1 MWTAAYPAI
10 NEKILHTMEEKI
22 MANIHKSITELV
34 GHTPLVEL
42 TNFNRNNNLK
52 ATMIGKLEYFNPSGS
67 VKDRAALNMI
77 EKAEAE
83 GKLKPGGTIV
93 ESTSGN
99 TGISLAAF
107 AAARGYHLHI
117 FMEPGCTPER
127 VQILKAYGTTVQY
140 YKDIPGFDEIIA
152 NYGFDKERIIAAM
165 QKFCDDNGYYY
176 TSQLTNDANWQAH
189 IKSTGPEIVED
200 TDGQVDYAV
209 MLAGTAGTLT
219 GVGLYLKEHIPGV
232 KIIGV
237 QPNLESLYKPGED
250 RDTIDGVV
258 HFDNDGKVTHP
269 FLVRNHFH
277 CDEVI
282 DVDGTETYAT
292 ARELAESDGIFA
304 GASAAAAVL
313 AAKKVALR
321 PENEGKRIVVILP
334 DDGTKYLSTRM
345 YGADI

>member
-1 MWTAAYPAI
+1 MA
-10 NEKILHTMEEKI
+10 KIYG
-22 MANIHKSITELV
+22 SITELV

-42 TNFNRNNNLK
+42 KNYEKNNNLK
-52 ATMIGKLEYFNPSGS
+52 AKLIGKLEYLNPTGS

-77 EKAEAE
+77 EKGEAE
-83 GKLKPGGTIV
+83 GKLKPGGTIL

-127 VQILKAYGTTVQY
+127 VQILKAYGATVQY
-140 YKDIPGFDEIIA
+140 YQDIPGFNEIMA
-152 NYGFDKERIIAAM
+152 QDGLDMERIIAAIK
-165 QKFCDDNGYYY
+165 KFADDNGYYY

-200 TDGQVDYAV
+200 TDGDVDYAV
-209 MLAGTAGTLT
+209 MLVGTAGTLT
-219 GVGLYLKEHIPGV
+219 GVGLYLQEHIKGI
-232 KIIGV
+232 KIVGV
-237 QPNLESLYKPGED
+237 QPNLESMYKPGED

-258 HFDNDGKVTHP
+258 HFDNNGQVGHP
-269 FLVRNHFH
+269 FILKNNFH
-277 CDEVI
+277 YDEVI

-292 ARELAESDGIFA
+292 ARELAESDGIFL

-313 AAKKVALR
+313 AAKKIAER
-321 PENEGKRIVVILP
+321 PENEGKKIVIILP
-334 DDGTKYLSTRM
+334 DDGMKYLSTNM
-345 YGADI
+345 YK

>member
-1 MWTAAYPAI
+1 MA
-10 NEKILHTMEEKI
+10 KIYG
-22 MANIHKSITELV
+22 SITELV

-42 TNFNRNNNLK
+42 KNYEKNNSLK
-52 ATMIGKLEYFNPSGS
+52 AKLIGKLEYLNPTGS

-77 EKAEAE
+77 EKGEAE
-83 GKLKPGGTIV
+83 GKLKPGGTIL

-127 VQILKAYGTTVQY
+127 VQILKAYGATVQY
-140 YKDIPGFDEIIA
+140 YQDIPGFNEIMA
-152 NYGFDKERIIAAM
+152 KYGFDKERIIAAIK
-165 QKFCDDNGYYY
+165 KFADDNGYYY

-200 TDGQVDYAV
+200 TDGDVDYAV

-219 GVGLYLKEHIPGV
+219 GVGLYLQEHIKGI
-232 KIIGV
+232 KIVGV
-237 QPNLESLYKPGED
+237 QPNLESMYKPGED

-258 HFDNDGKVTHP
+258 HFDNNGQVGHP
-269 FLVRNHFH
+269 FILKNNFH
-277 CDEVI
+277 YDEVI

-292 ARELAESDGIFA
+292 ARELAESDGIFL

-313 AAKKVALR
+313 AAKKIAER
-321 PENEGKRIVVILP
+321 PENEGKKIVIILP
-334 DDGTKYLSTRM
+334 DDGMKYLSTNM
-345 YGADI
+345 YK

>member
-1 MWTAAYPAI
+1 MA
-10 NEKILHTMEEKI
+10 KIYG
-22 MANIHKSITELV
+22 SITELV

-42 TNFNRNNNLK
+42 KNYEKNNNLMAK
-52 ATMIGKLEYFNPSGS
+52 LIGKLEYLNPTGS

-77 EKAEAE
+77 EKGEAE
-83 GKLKPGGTIV
+83 GKLKPGGTIL

-107 AAARGYHLHI
+107 AAAKGYHLHI

-127 VQILKAYGTTVQY
+127 VQILKAYGATVQY
-140 YKDIPGFDEIIA
+140 YQDIPGFNEIMA
-152 NYGFDKERIIAAM
+152 KYGFDKERIIAAIE
-165 QKFCDDNGYYY
+165 KFADDNGYYY

-200 TDGQVDYAV
+200 TDGDVDYAV

-219 GVGLYLKEHIPGV
+219 GVGLYLQEHIKGI
-232 KIIGV
+232 KIVGV
-237 QPNLESLYKPGED
+237 QPNLESMYKPGED

-258 HFDNDGKVTHP
+258 HFDNNGQVGHP
-269 FLVRNHFH
+269 FILKNNFH
-277 CDEVI
+277 YDEVI

-292 ARELAESDGIFA
+292 ARELAESDGIFL

-313 AAKKVALR
+313 AAKKIAER
-321 PENEGKRIVVILP
+321 PENEGKKIVIILP
-334 DDGTKYLSTRM
+334 DDGMKYLSTNM
-345 YGADI
+345 YK

>member
-1 MWTAAYPAI
+1 
-10 NEKILHTMEEKI
+10 
-22 MANIHKSITELV
+22 MANIHNSITEIV

-42 TNFNRNNNLK
+42 TNYEKNNKLNAK
-52 ATMIGKLEYFNPSGS
+52 IIGKLEYLNPTGS

-107 AAARGYHLHI
+107 AAAKGYHLHI

-127 VQILKAYGTTVQY
+127 VQILKAYGVTVQY

-152 NYGFDKERIIAAM
+152 QYGFDTGRIIAAIK
-165 QKFCDDNGYYY
+165 KFADDNGYYY
-176 TSQLTNDANWQAH
+176 TSQLTNEANWQAH

-200 TDGQVDYAV
+200 TDGDVDYAV

-219 GVGLYLKEHIPGV
+219 GVGKYLQEHINGV
-232 KIIGV
+232 KIVGV

-269 FLVRNHFH
+269 FIVGTNFH
-277 CDEVI
+277 YDEVI
-282 DVDGTETYAT
+282 DVDGKEAYET
-292 ARELAESDGIFA
+292 ARELATSDGIFL

-313 AAKKVALR
+313 AAKQLAQR
-321 PENEGKRIVVILP
+321 EENAGKKIVVILP
-334 DDGTKYLSTRM
+334 DDGMKYLSTKM
-345 YGADI
+345 YK

>member
-1 MWTAAYPAI
+1 MA
-10 NEKILHTMEEKI
+10 KIYE
-22 MANIHKSITELV
+22 SITELV

-42 TNFNRNNNLK
+42 KNYEKNNNLK
-52 ATMIGKLEYFNPSGS
+52 AKLIGKLEYLNPTGS

-77 EKAEAE
+77 EKGEAE
-83 GKLKPGGTIV
+83 GKLKPGGTIL

-107 AAARGYHLHI
+107 AAAKGYHLHI

-127 VQILKAYGTTVQY
+127 VQILKAYGATVQY
-140 YKDIPGFDEIIA
+140 YQDIPGFNEIMA
-152 NYGFDKERIIAAM
+152 KYGFDKERIIAAIE
-165 QKFCDDNGYYY
+165 KFADDNGYYY

-200 TDGQVDYAV
+200 TDGDVDYAV

-219 GVGLYLKEHIPGV
+219 GVGLYLQEHIKGV
-232 KIIGV
+232 KIVGV
-237 QPNLESLYKPGED
+237 QPTLDSMYKPGED

-258 HFDNDGKVTHP
+258 HFDNDGKVGHP
-269 FLVRNHFH
+269 FIVKNDFH
-277 CDEVI
+277 YDEVI

-292 ARELAESDGIFA
+292 ARELAESDGIFL

-313 AAKKVALR
+313 AAKKIAER
-321 PENEGKRIVVILP
+321 PENEGKKIVIILP
-334 DDGTKYLSTRM
+334 DDGMKYLSTKM
-345 YGADI
+345 YK

>member
-1 MWTAAYPAI
+1 
-10 NEKILHTMEEKI
+10 
-22 MANIHKSITELV
+22 MANIHQSITELV
-34 GHTPLVEL
+34 GHTPLLEL
-42 TNFNRNNNLK
+42 TNYNKKNHLK
-52 ATMIGKLEYFNPSGS
+52 ATLVAKLEYLNPSGS

-127 VQILKAYGTTVQY
+127 VQILKAYGATVQY
-140 YKDIPGFDEIIA
+140 YQDIPGFDEILA
-152 NYGFDKERIIAAM
+152 KYGFDTGRIIAAM
-165 QKFCDDNGYYY
+165 QKFCDENGYYY

-189 IKSTGPEIVED
+189 IQSTGPEIVED
-200 TDGQVDYAV
+200 TDGEVDYAV

-219 GVGLYLKEHIPGV
+219 GVGLYLKEQIPNV

-237 QPNLESLYKPGED
+237 QPNLESMYKPGED

-258 HFDNDGKVTHP
+258 HFDQNGKVTHP
-269 FLVRNHFH
+269 FLVKNQFQ

-282 DVDGTETYAT
+282 DVDGSEAYAT
-292 ARELAESDGIFA
+292 ARELAKSDGLFV

-313 AAKKVALR
+313 AAKKVAER
-321 PENEGKRIVVILP
+321 PENEGKRIVVILA

-345 YGADI
+345 FGEEQ

>member
-1 MWTAAYPAI
+1 
-10 NEKILHTMEEKI
+10 
-22 MANIHKSITELV
+22 MANIHSSITEIV

-42 TNFNRNNNLK
+42 TNYEKNNKLNAK
-52 ATMIGKLEYFNPSGS
+52 IIGKLEYLNPTGS

-107 AAARGYHLHI
+107 AAAKGYHLHI

-127 VQILKAYGTTVQY
+127 VQILKAYGVTVQY

-152 NYGFDKERIIAAM
+152 EYGFDTGRIIAAIK
-165 QKFCDDNGYYY
+165 KFADDNGYYY
-176 TSQLTNDANWQAH
+176 TSQLTNEANWQAH

-200 TDGQVDYAV
+200 TDGDVDYAV

-219 GVGLYLKEHIPGV
+219 GVGKYLQEHINGV
-232 KIIGV
+232 KIVGV

-269 FLVRNHFH
+269 FIVGNNFH
-277 CDEVI
+277 YDEVI
-282 DVDGTETYAT
+282 DVDGKEAYET
-292 ARELAESDGIFA
+292 ARELATSDGIFL

-313 AAKKVALR
+313 AAKQLAQR
-321 PENEGKRIVVILP
+321 EENAGKKIVVILP
-334 DDGTKYLSTRM
+334 DDGMKYLSTKM
-345 YGADI
+345 YK

>member
-1 MWTAAYPAI
+1 MA
-10 NEKILHTMEEKI
+10 KIYG
-22 MANIHKSITELV
+22 SITELV

-42 TNFNRNNNLK
+42 KNYEKNNNLRAK
-52 ATMIGKLEYFNPSGS
+52 LIGKLEYLNPTGS

-77 EKAEAE
+77 EKGEAE
-83 GKLKPGGTIV
+83 GKLKPGGTIL

-107 AAARGYHLHI
+107 AAAKGYHLHI

-127 VQILKAYGTTVQY
+127 VQILKAYGATVQY
-140 YKDIPGFDEIIA
+140 YQDIPGFNEIMA
-152 NYGFDKERIIAAM
+152 KHGFDKERIIAAIE
-165 QKFCDDNGYYY
+165 KFADDNGYYY

-200 TDGQVDYAV
+200 TDGDVDYAV

-219 GVGLYLKEHIPGV
+219 GVGLYLQEHIKGI
-232 KIIGV
+232 KIVGV
-237 QPNLESLYKPGED
+237 QPNLESMYKPGED

-258 HFDNDGKVTHP
+258 HFDNNGQMGHP
-269 FLVRNHFH
+269 FILKNNFH
-277 CDEVI
+277 YDEVI

-292 ARELAESDGIFA
+292 ARELAESDGIFL

-313 AAKKVALR
+313 AAKKIAER
-321 PENEGKRIVVILP
+321 PENEGKKIVIILP
-334 DDGTKYLSTRM
+334 DDGMKYLSTNM
-345 YGADI
+345 YK

>member
-1 MWTAAYPAI
+1 MA
-10 NEKILHTMEEKI
+10 KIYG
-22 MANIHKSITELV
+22 SITELV

-42 TNFNRNNNLK
+42 KNYEKNNNLK
-52 ATMIGKLEYFNPSGS
+52 AKLIGKLEYLNPTGS

-77 EKAEAE
+77 EKGEAE
-83 GKLKPGGTIV
+83 GKLKPGGTIL

-127 VQILKAYGTTVQY
+127 VQILKAYGATVQY
-140 YKDIPGFDEIIA
+140 YQDIPGFNEIMA
-152 NYGFDKERIIAAM
+152 KYGFDKERIIAAIK
-165 QKFCDDNGYYY
+165 KFADDNGYYY

-200 TDGQVDYAV
+200 TDGDVDYAV

-219 GVGLYLKEHIPGV
+219 GVGLYLQEHIKGI
-232 KIIGV
+232 KIVGV
-237 QPNLESLYKPGED
+237 QPNLESMYKLGEV
-250 RDTIDGVV
+250 RDTNDGVV
-258 HFDNDGKVTHP
+258 HFDNNGQVGHP
-269 FLVRNHFH
+269 FILKNNFH
-277 CDEVI
+277 YDEVI

-292 ARELAESDGIFA
+292 ARELAESDGIFL

-313 AAKKVALR
+313 AAKKIAER
-321 PENEGKRIVVILP
+321 PENEGKKIVIILP
-334 DDGTKYLSTRM
+334 DDGMKYLSTNM
-345 YGADI
+345 YK

>member
-1 MWTAAYPAI
+1 MA
-10 NEKILHTMEEKI
+10 KIYG
-22 MANIHKSITELV
+22 SITELV

-42 TNFNRNNNLK
+42 KNYEKNNNLRAK
-52 ATMIGKLEYFNPSGS
+52 LIGKLEYLNPTGS

-77 EKAEAE
+77 EKGEAE
-83 GKLKPGGTIV
+83 GKLKPGGTIL

-107 AAARGYHLHI
+107 AAAKGYHLHI

-127 VQILKAYGTTVQY
+127 VQILKAYGATVQY
-140 YKDIPGFDEIIA
+140 YQDIPGFNEIMA
-152 NYGFDKERIIAAM
+152 KYGFDKERIIAAIE
-165 QKFCDDNGYYY
+165 KFADDNGYYY

-200 TDGQVDYAV
+200 TDGDVDYAV

-219 GVGLYLKEHIPGV
+219 GVGLYLQEHIKGI
-232 KIIGV
+232 KIVGV
-237 QPNLESLYKPGED
+237 QPNLESMYKPGED

-258 HFDNDGKVTHP
+258 HFDNNGQVGHP
-269 FLVRNHFH
+269 FILKNNFH
-277 CDEVI
+277 YDEVI

-292 ARELAESDGIFA
+292 ARELAESDGIFL

-313 AAKKVALR
+313 AAKKIAEC
-321 PENEGKRIVVILP
+321 PENEGKKIVIILP
-334 DDGTKYLSTRM
+334 DDGMKYLSTNM
-345 YGADI
+345 YK

>member
-1 MWTAAYPAI
+1 MA
-10 NEKILHTMEEKI
+10 KIYG
-22 MANIHKSITELV
+22 SITELV

-42 TNFNRNNNLK
+42 KNYEKNNNLK
-52 ATMIGKLEYFNPSGS
+52 AKLIGKLEYLNPTGS

-77 EKAEAE
+77 EKGEAE
-83 GKLKPGGTIV
+83 GKLKPGGTIL

-107 AAARGYHLHI
+107 AAAKGYHLHI

-127 VQILKAYGTTVQY
+127 VQILKAYGATVQY
-140 YKDIPGFDEIIA
+140 YQDIPGFDEIMA
-152 NYGFDKERIIAAM
+152 KYGFDKERIIAAIE
-165 QKFCDDNGYYY
+165 KFADDNGYYY

-200 TDGQVDYAV
+200 TDGDVDYAV

-219 GVGLYLKEHIPGV
+219 GVGLYLQEHIKGI
-232 KIIGV
+232 KIVGV
-237 QPNLESLYKPGED
+237 QPNLESMYKPGED

-258 HFDNDGKVTHP
+258 HFDNNGQVGHP
-269 FLVRNHFH
+269 FILKNNFH
-277 CDEVI
+277 YDEVI

-292 ARELAESDGIFA
+292 ARELAESDGIFL

-313 AAKKVALR
+313 AAKKIAER
-321 PENEGKRIVVILP
+321 PENEGKKIVIILP
-334 DDGTKYLSTRM
+334 DDGMKYLSTNM
-345 YGADI
+345 YK

>member
-1 MWTAAYPAI
+1 MA
-10 NEKILHTMEEKI
+10 KIYG
-22 MANIHKSITELV
+22 SITELV

-42 TNFNRNNNLK
+42 KNYEKNNNLK
-52 ATMIGKLEYFNPSGS
+52 AKLIGKLEYLNPTGS

-77 EKAEAE
+77 EKGEAE
-83 GKLKPGGTIV
+83 GKLKPGGTIL

-127 VQILKAYGTTVQY
+127 VQILKAYGATVQCY
-140 YKDIPGFDEIIA
+140 QDIPGFNEIMA
-152 NYGFDKERIIAAM
+152 KYGFDKERIIAAIK
-165 QKFCDDNGYYY
+165 KFADDNGYYY

-200 TDGQVDYAV
+200 TDGDVDYAV

-219 GVGLYLKEHIPGV
+219 GVGLYLQEHIKGI
-232 KIIGV
+232 KIVGV
-237 QPNLESLYKPGED
+237 QPNLESMYKPGED

-258 HFDNDGKVTHP
+258 HFDNNGQVGHP
-269 FLVRNHFH
+269 FILKNNFH
-277 CDEVI
+277 YDEVI

-292 ARELAESDGIFA
+292 ARELAESDGVFL

-313 AAKKVALR
+313 AAKKIAER
-321 PENEGKRIVVILP
+321 PENEGKKIVIILP
-334 DDGTKYLSTRM
+334 DDGMKYLSTNM
-345 YGADI
+345 YK

>member
-1 MWTAAYPAI
+1 MA
-10 NEKILHTMEEKI
+10 KIYG
-22 MANIHKSITELV
+22 SITELV

-42 TNFNRNNNLK
+42 KNYEKNNNLRAK
-52 ATMIGKLEYFNPSGS
+52 LIGKLEYLNPTGS

-77 EKAEAE
+77 EKGEAV
-83 GKLKPGGTIV
+83 GKLKPGGTIL

-107 AAARGYHLHI
+107 AAAKGYHLHI

-127 VQILKAYGTTVQY
+127 VQILKAYGATVQY
-140 YKDIPGFDEIIA
+140 YQDIPGFNEIMA
-152 NYGFDKERIIAAM
+152 KYGFDKERIIAAIE
-165 QKFCDDNGYYY
+165 KFADDNGYYY

-200 TDGQVDYAV
+200 TDGDVDYAV

-219 GVGLYLKEHIPGV
+219 GVGLYLQEHIKGI
-232 KIIGV
+232 KIVGV
-237 QPNLESLYKPGED
+237 QPNLESMYKPGED

-258 HFDNDGKVTHP
+258 HFDNNGQVGHP
-269 FLVRNHFH
+269 FILKNNFH
-277 CDEVI
+277 YDEVI

-292 ARELAESDGIFA
+292 ARELAESDGIFL

-313 AAKKVALR
+313 AAKKIAER
-321 PENEGKRIVVILP
+321 PENEGKKIVIILP
-334 DDGTKYLSTRM
+334 DDGMKYLSTNM
-345 YGADI
+345 YK

>member
-1 MWTAAYPAI
+1 MA
-10 NEKILHTMEEKI
+10 KIYG
-22 MANIHKSITELV
+22 SITELV

-42 TNFNRNNNLK
+42 KNYEKNNNLK
-52 ATMIGKLEYFNPSGS
+52 AKLIGKLEYLNPTGS

-77 EKAEAE
+77 EKGEAE
-83 GKLKPGGTIV
+83 GKLKPGGTIL

-127 VQILKAYGTTVQY
+127 VQILKAYGATVQY
-140 YKDIPGFDEIIA
+140 SQDIAECNEIMA
-152 NYGFDKERIIAAM
+152 KYGFDKERIIAAIK
-165 QKFCDDNGYYY
+165 KFADDNGYYY

-200 TDGQVDYAV
+200 TDGDVDYAV

-219 GVGLYLKEHIPGV
+219 GVGLYLQEHIKGI
-232 KIIGV
+232 KIVGV
-237 QPNLESLYKPGED
+237 QPNLESMYKPGED

-258 HFDNDGKVTHP
+258 HFDNNGQVGHP
-269 FLVRNHFH
+269 FILKNNFH
-277 CDEVI
+277 YDEVI

-292 ARELAESDGIFA
+292 ARELAESDGIFL

-313 AAKKVALR
+313 AAKKIAER
-321 PENEGKRIVVILP
+321 PENEGKKIVIILP
-334 DDGTKYLSTRM
+334 DDGMKYLSTNM
-345 YGADI
+345 YK

>member
-1 MWTAAYPAI
+1 MA
-10 NEKILHTMEEKI
+10 KIYG
-22 MANIHKSITELV
+22 SITELV

-42 TNFNRNNNLK
+42 KNYEKNNNLK
-52 ATMIGKLEYFNPSGS
+52 AKLIGKLEYLNPTGS

-77 EKAEAE
+77 EKGEAE
-83 GKLKPGGTIV
+83 GKLKPGGTIL

-127 VQILKAYGTTVQY
+127 AQILKAYGATVQY
-140 YKDIPGFDEIIA
+140 YQDIPGFNEIMA
-152 NYGFDKERIIAAM
+152 KYGFDKERIIAAIK
-165 QKFCDDNGYYY
+165 KFADDNGYYY

-200 TDGQVDYAV
+200 TDGDVDYAV

-219 GVGLYLKEHIPGV
+219 GVGLYLQEHIKGI
-232 KIIGV
+232 KIVGV
-237 QPNLESLYKPGED
+237 QPNLESMYKPGED

-258 HFDNDGKVTHP
+258 HFDNNGQVGHP
-269 FLVRNHFH
+269 FILKNNFH
-277 CDEVI
+277 YDEVI

-292 ARELAESDGIFA
+292 ARELAESDGIFL

-313 AAKKVALR
+313 AAKKIAER
-321 PENEGKRIVVILP
+321 PENEGKKIVIILP
-334 DDGTKYLSTRM
+334 DDGMKYLSTNM
-345 YGADI
+345 YK

>member
-1 MWTAAYPAI
+1 MA
-10 NEKILHTMEEKI
+10 KIYG
-22 MANIHKSITELV
+22 SITELV

-42 TNFNRNNNLK
+42 KNYEKNNNLK
-52 ATMIGKLEYFNPSGS
+52 AKLIGKLEYLNPTGS

-77 EKAEAE
+77 EKGEAE
-83 GKLKPGGTIV
+83 GKLKPGGTIL

-127 VQILKAYGTTVQY
+127 VQILKAYGATVQY
-140 YKDIPGFDEIIA
+140 YQDIPGFNEIMA
-152 NYGFDKERIIAAM
+152 KYGFDKERIIAAIK
-165 QKFCDDNGYYY
+165 KFADDNGYYY

-200 TDGQVDYAV
+200 TDGDVGYAV

-219 GVGLYLKEHIPGV
+219 GVGLYLQEHIKGI
-232 KIIGV
+232 KIVGV
-237 QPNLESLYKPGED
+237 QPNLESMYKPGED

-258 HFDNDGKVTHP
+258 HFDNNGQVGHP
-269 FLVRNHFH
+269 FILKNNFH
-277 CDEVI
+277 YDEVI

-292 ARELAESDGIFA
+292 ARELAESDGIFL

-313 AAKKVALR
+313 AAKKIAER
-321 PENEGKRIVVILP
+321 PENEGKKIVIILP
-334 DDGTKYLSTRM
+334 DDGMKYLSTNM
-345 YGADI
+345 YK

>member
-1 MWTAAYPAI
+1 MA
-10 NEKILHTMEEKI
+10 KIYG
-22 MANIHKSITELV
+22 SITELV

-42 TNFNRNNNLK
+42 KNYEKNNNLK
-52 ATMIGKLEYFNPSGS
+52 AKLIGKLEYLNPTGS

-77 EKAEAE
+77 EKGEAE
-83 GKLKPGGTIV
+83 GKLKPGGTIL

-107 AAARGYHLHI
+107 AAAKGYHLHI

-127 VQILKAYGTTVQY
+127 VQILKAYGATVQY
-140 YKDIPGFDEIIA
+140 YQDIPGFNEIMA
-152 NYGFDKERIIAAM
+152 KYGFDKERIIAAIE
-165 QKFCDDNGYYY
+165 KFADDNGYYY

-200 TDGQVDYAV
+200 TDGDVDYAV

-219 GVGLYLKEHIPGV
+219 GVGLYLQEHIKGI
-232 KIIGV
+232 KIVGV
-237 QPNLESLYKPGED
+237 QPNLESMYKPGED

-258 HFDNDGKVTHP
+258 HFDNNGQVGHP
-269 FLVRNHFH
+269 FILKNNFH
-277 CDEVI
+277 YDEVI

-292 ARELAESDGIFA
+292 ARELAESDGIFL

-313 AAKKVALR
+313 AAKKIAER
-321 PENEGKRIVVILP
+321 PENEGKKIVIILP
-334 DDGTKYLSTRM
+334 DDGMKYLSTNM
-345 YGADI
+345 YK